1 MTPRRLALT
10 AVVALA
16 LAAMAIFVEVILPRH
31 RAEAEAR
38 DRILLSPKTPFG
50 AFTLERDGAEWAFS
64 LDASKGWRL
73 DVKGLPA
80 PLSAD
85 VRAIDEVHRALSGFG
100 GIRTVL
106 AEDIGAVK
114 DLAQYGLAS
123 PRLALTWKDDW
134 SRPRH
139 LVLGAYLGTGQV
151 AALLDGT
158 RLVLLPRE
166 VRDVADRDLGVF
178 RNKALINLQWQDIRR
193 LEIQRAAII
202 PLGLSARVVVERAD
216 AASGRPPDT
225 WHLVEPVG
233 HDANPTR
240 VGSLV
245 SKLSTLA
252 AVSFGAESPTE
263 ADLVRAGLSPPVA
276 AVTVIRATGDPI
288 HVLLGTDAEEKVA
301 WGRVD
306 DGPIVG
312 LRADLRDDMMLADDY
327 YRDSRPVRLPRW
339 NIVNLRVSKGVDE
352 SRIAIE
358 VQKDEKSGW
367 YAVEPRGLLLDQAEA
382 DLLLTLLDGIQ
393 CGRFEDELAAKPGA
407 ADTRWD
413 FQAPGSLQLRASA
426 LLPDG
431 RPLTVDLDAVPFL
444 RERATYYAVRTIDQD
459 AREEVCIAGIKI
471 FDPLLKRV
479 RALSASARAEDS
491 ARARAEGSAQGSDSG
506 SPPK

>member
-16 LAAMAIFVEVILPRH
+16 LLATAIVVEVILPRH
-31 RAEAEAR
+31 RAEADAR
-38 DRILLSPKTPFG
+38 DRILLSPKTALG
-50 AFTLERDGAEWAFS
+50 AFTIERDGAAWTFTPDTA
-64 LDASKGWRL
+64 KGWRL

-80 PLSAD
+80 SLSAD
-85 VRAIDEVHRALSGFG
+85 IRTVDEVHRSLSGFG

-106 AEDIGAVK
+106 AEDISTVK
-114 DLAQYGLAS
+114 DRAQYGLDV
-123 PRLALTWKDDW
+123 PRLVLTWTDDW
-134 SRPRH
+134 SRSRR
-139 LVLGAYLGTGQV
+139 LVLGAYLAEDQV
-151 AALLDGT
+151 AALLDGK

-166 VRDVADRDLGVF
+166 VRDAADRDLGVF
-178 RNKALINLQWQDIRR
+178 RSKALINVQWQDIRR

-245 SKLSTLA
+245 SKLSTLT

-263 ADLVRAGLSPPVA
+263 ADLVRAGLAPPVA
-276 AVTVIRATGDPI
+276 AVTLIRAVGDPI
-288 HVLLGTDAEEKVA
+288 HVLLGTDSEEKVA
-301 WGRVD
+301 WARVD

-339 NIVNLRVSKGVDE
+339 NIVNLRVSKGIDE
-352 SRIAIE
+352 ARIAIE
-358 VQKDEKSGW
+358 LQKDEKSGW
-367 YAVEPRGLLLDQAEA
+367 YAVEPRGLLLDQTEA
-382 DLLLTLLDGIQ
+382 DLLLTLMDGIQ

-413 FQAPGSLQLRASA
+413 FRAPGSLQLRASA

-444 RERATYYAVRTIDQD
+444 REHATYYAVRTIDQD
-459 AREEVCIAGIKI
+459 AREEVCIAGIKA
-471 FDPLLKRV
+471 FDPLLERL
-479 RALSASARAEDS
+479 RALSARARAEDS
-491 ARARAEGSAQGSDSG
+491 ARDSDPG